1 MNNLNNIGVVVLAAG
16 RGTRLKSVDIP
27 KVMREIGARP
37 ILDFTVETLE
47 KTGFKPEQICL
58 VIGFQ
63 KEKVMEHFGGRV
75 TYAVQSEQKGTAHAA
90 FTGMVALP
98 KNLQHVLVMGGDDSA
113 FYKPETLKNLIFEH
127 LKSNAVLTLLTAK
140 VEFPVSLGR
149 IVRHE
154 NGEVEIIEK
163 EYLTE
168 EQKKLNEISTGTFVF
183 DRAWFEKNY
192 PTMPPMRKLGE
203 YGLPTALRMARGQ
216 KKIYQIISLQN
227 PDEWYGVNTLEELE
241 EANRRKNIV

>member
-1 MNNLNNIGVVVLAAG
+1 MNNLHNVGVVVLAAG
-16 RGTRLKSVDIP
+16 RGTRLKSVDTP

-37 ILDFTVETLE
+37 MLDFTVETLE
-47 KTGFKPEQICL
+47 KTGFKPEQTCL

-63 KEKVMEHFGGRV
+63 KEKVMEHFGKRV

-98 KNLQHVLVMGGDDSA
+98 KNLRQVLVMGGDDSA
-113 FYKPETLKNLIFEH
+113 FYKPETLKNLISGH
-127 LKSNAVLTLLTAK
+127 IKSKAVLTLLTAK
-140 VEFPVSLGR
+140 VGFPVSLGR

-154 NGEVEIIEK
+154 NGDVEIIEK

-183 DRAWFEKNY
+183 DRDWFEKIY

-203 YGLPTALRMARGQ
+203 YGLPTALAMARDQ
-216 KKIYQIISLQN
+216 KKTYQIITLPN
-227 PDEWYGVNTLEELE
+227 PAEWYGVNTMEELV
-241 EANRRKNIV
+241 EADRRKNIV